1 MIVVLSEWA
10 ITTEQYFDE
19 GAEYVS
25 RVYVRELRKYSFFFI
40 YNVPNFH
47 GNTVQ
52 IIGRACD

>member
-19 GAEYVS
+19 RSEYVS
-25 RVYVRELRKYSFFFI
+25 PGNDENIVFFFI

-52 IIGRACD
+52 IIGRA